1 MTAGATTRC
10 AVVGGG
16 PGGVLLA
23 YLLARGGVPVTLL
36 ESRSD
41 FDRRF
46 RGDAIAPPVL
56 DLLDVLGL
64 ADPLLAAVP
73 HTTADA
79 FVWSTPTHRYRLAD
93 YSRASAKYPYYALVP
108 QGRLLPFLVERA
120 GEFDGFRVE
129 MGARV
134 TELLRDGSGRVTG
147 VGYTRDGDRAG
158 RAPRHLLVR
167 GAAPRDRPAAVGAG
181 ADRGAR
187 RHARRPRAGGEL
199 AARLPDPGRDLPD
212 LAGGR
217 DRRRRR
223 GLPQPPALAR
233 RPARRPHRRQPAHAA
248 PGADHERRP
257 VERAG
262 AAADRRRRA
271 RDLAGRRPQCCAC

>member
-1 MTAGATTRC
+1 MTPDATTRC

-73 HTTADA
+73 HTIADA

-134 TELLRDGSGRVTG
+134 AELLHDGPGRDGPGQSPGDLPRRGLRQADRARHRLPGQAWDGNAAQPRADRRSPSCCATAQDATPRSASPASRTPGTATVARCTPTWSSGRTG
-147 VGYTRDGDRAG
+147 ATRRCASC
-158 RAPRHLLVR
+158 P
-167 GAAPRDRPAAVGAG
+167 
-181 ADRGAR
+181 GAR
-187 RHARRPRAGGEL
+187 RPSWARTSTSAGTRCR
-199 AARLPDPGRDLPD
+199 AARPT
-212 LAGGR
+212 
-217 DRRRRR
+217 RRCR
-223 GLPQPPALAR
+223 GWS
-233 RPARRPHRRQPAHAA
+233 
-248 PGADHERRP
+248 
-257 VERAG
+257 
-262 AAADRRRRA
+262 
-271 RDLAGRRPQCCAC
+271 